1 MSFNSFS
8 YKCIVLATSVFIVLL
23 ATTFSSNTFANK
35 VDILVLSNKHQSVPN
50 VGVSLTLLGKNHDKD
65 KAPVPQVMN
74 QIDTQFSPHIL
85 MAQKGANISFPNS
98 DNVKHHVYS
107 FSEAKTFELK
117 LYKDQ
122 KPEPLP
128 FEQAGTVTLG
138 CNIHDWM
145 LGYVYV
151 VDTPYFSKT
160 NESGF
165 LQLELPDGDYE
176 VRLYNPLLQKS
187 DLQRVDKVSISGNKN
202 ITIQLKH
209 AMLSATDSFEEG
221 DEFDAY

>member
-1 MSFNSFS
+1 MSFNSLPR
-8 YKCIVLATSVFIVLL
+8 KRVTLASTFFIALL
-23 ATTFSSNTFANK
+23 ATAFSSNTFANK
-35 VDILVLSNKHQSVPN
+35 VDILVLSNNHQSVPN
-50 VGVSLTLLGKNHDKD
+50 VGVSLTLVGKNQEQIT
-65 KAPVPQVMN
+65 APKPQVMN

-176 VRLYNPLLQKS
+176 VRIYNPLLQKS
-187 DLQRVDKVSISGNKN
+187 DLQRVDKVSISANKN

-209 AMLSATDSFEEG
+209 SMLRATDSFEEG